1 MWIDVSTASNCI
13 GIARQV
19 LMRKLPKLTSRQV
32 PNPNGGRG
40 GFKYE
45 IALESLPQ
53 DAQQRYWQQVRIEQE
68 AAASK
73 QSKRGR
79 PSKAEKQAQEAAK
92 AAKQAEIQ
100 ANAIYAE
107 APAWQKQTVDQR
119 LQVVR

>member
-1 MWIDVSTASNCI
+1 MMYVSIEEASTLLSVSRRTIHTYISNQKVTSHVIPC
-13 GIARQV
+13 
-19 LMRKLPKLTSRQV
+19 LT
-32 PNPNGGRG
+32 G
-40 GFKYE
+40 GFKRE

-100 ANAIYAE
+100 
-107 APAWQKQTVDQR
+107 
-119 LQVVR
+119 

>member
-1 MWIDVSTASNCI
+1 MSELWLTTNNVCNLLNRNNSTIQRRIVA
-13 GIARQV
+13 GAFKV
-19 LMRKLPKLTSRQV
+19 RQV

-100 ANAIYAE
+100 
-107 APAWQKQTVDQR
+107 
-119 LQVVR
+119 